1 MVTLPPRSDTP
12 GWVRAILDN
21 RVTWW
26 FARVAITLPYWW
38 SGIDKGLHPKDAL
51 AEISSLLGTGTPLPF
66 FVVLLV
72 VQLGASLLVIFNRL
86 AWLGAGALG
95 VFTLVITL
103 IAHAFWNLDGP
114 ARFAEMNTFMEHLSL
129 IAGFVFAAMWASR
142 APGSTH
148 RNHC

>member
-1 MVTLPPRSDTP
+1 MVTLPFRSDTP
-12 GWVRAILDN
+12 VWVEALLHS

-51 AEISSLLGTGTPLPF
+51 AEIGGLLGTGTPLPYY
-66 FVVLLV
+66 VVLLV
-72 VQLGASLLVIFNRL
+72 VQLGASLLVIFNRF

-103 IAHAFWNLDGP
+103 IAHAFWTLNGH
-114 ARFAEMNTFMEHLSL
+114 ARFAEMNTFMEHISL
-129 IAGFVFAAMWASR
+129 IAGFVFAAMWACR
-142 APGSTH
+142 AYT
-148 RNHC
+148 RNDSNNR